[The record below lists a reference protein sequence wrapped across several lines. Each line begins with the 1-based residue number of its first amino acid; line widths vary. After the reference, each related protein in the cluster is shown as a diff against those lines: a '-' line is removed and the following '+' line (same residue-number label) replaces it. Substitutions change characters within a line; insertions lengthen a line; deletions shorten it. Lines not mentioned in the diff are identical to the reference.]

1 MIKRFINW
9 LRSKFQIVKP
19 GIDIEII
26 GTVAIIRIDA
36 GRLQPAKAE
45 EYAKRHA
52 ELFTS
57 EIKSAMGITTA
68 IFIPY
73 SRG

>member
-1 MIKRFINW
+1 MLKRLANW
-9 LRSKFQIVKP
+9 LRVKFLGIKP

-36 GRLQPAKAE
+36 GRLPPPRAE

>member
-36 GRLQPAKAE
+36 GRLKIIWNMRRYFGECTNAE
-45 EYAKRHA
+45 A
-52 ELFTS
+52 
-57 EIKSAMGITTA
+57 IKKLIDVIKKTKEV
-68 IFIPY
+68 
-73 SRG
+73 